1 MSNIVPSSDGSGFS
15 KSELALIKN
24 GQWLPELSHF
34 IPVTSPRNLDDNLN
48 HARDE
53 GEKIDLL
60 IHTALNPHAPALVGL
75 GEFLNSR
82 DVTILAATLRGFA
95 SIGETLKEQ
104 NLDPDYR
111 HHLEQIRYV
120 LTVNLDLNDDDPSVH
135 LFKRLCHDAESGGS
149 EMVRW
154 AAAHALQELDYPLNL
169 RRQLLSRPPAEIVAE
184 IWSRYESR
192 LADGRRE
199 NDQSK
204 VLEDI
209 KFGIYGDTK
218 KLFARSRS
226 EYSLNI
232 VRQVLRKSGM
242 RGIRLAIEYGDRST
256 LVEMVNFAGEIFNQI
271 APNSQDKRYKDNS
284 TRQKLANLLL
294 PFLNIS
300 DLDLRNKFAEKLND
314 KRNQYAVSDRLI
326 DQKDRS
332 KVAVIDTDWDRA
344 VALGDTAIAVLC
356 EAVEGTLRIE
366 KAENSN
372 TNCQIESASSINRI
386 LTDVSRKAVVLA
398 QYLQHDNNSVRQSV
412 ANLLEPHQSYLD
424 SQSAQIIRAL
434 LFELDLPHESNI
446 SFNDTDLDKSSV
458 ESYIKL
464 ARTNKQSIQEVFA
477 NAISACDNESIRT
490 REFIT
495 KQKRE
500 YLERIEEYLND
511 LNIWLKNYADNLQ
524 AKAKARQ
531 DGLERVALC
540 IKLTENKSLKLYKIK
555 ELDQSIKLNREQI
568 EKYQIEY
575 QELSTKANRDQGEN
589 FNSLLFSIF
598 VLPIVLAF
606 PVSLLQFICWSI
618 FVVGTGIMSWE
629 VVGGTTFSMYI
640 ALWILC
646 IVFAIGTIIS
656 TQSARTDRKIL
667 EVRRNEVS
675 SQLSSLENQRNELKR
690 ELSTIENRMRENK
703 CS

>member
-53 GEKIDLL
+53 GEKINLL
-60 IHTALNPHAPALVGL
+60 IHTALNPYAPALVGL

-95 SIGETLKEQ
+95 SIGETLKGQ

-111 HHLEQIRYV
+111 HHLEQIRHV
-120 LTVNLDLNDDDPSVH
+120 LTANLDLNDDDPSVH

-154 AAAHALQELDYPLNL
+154 AAAHALRELDYPLNL
-169 RRQLLSRPPAEIVAE
+169 RRQLLSRPPAEILAE
-184 IWSRYESR
+184 IWTKYELR
-192 LADGRRE
+192 LSESNRQRDP
-199 NDQSK
+199 SK
-204 VLEDI
+204 VLEDV

-218 KLFARSRS
+218 KLFAKCNAG
-226 EYSLNI
+226 YSLEI
-232 VRQVLRKSGM
+232 ARQVLQKSGV
-242 RGIRLAIEYGDRST
+242 RGIKLAIESQNKPI
-256 LVEMVNFAGEIFNQI
+256 VQAAINFAGELFN
-271 APNSQDKRYKDNS
+271 NNHYKDNA
-284 TRQKLANLLL
+284 TRQKLADLLL
-294 PFLNIS
+294 PLLNHA
-300 DLDLRNKFAEKLND
+300 DFDLRNLAAEKLND
-314 KRNQYAVSDRLI
+314 KRNLYDVSNRLI
-326 DQKDRS
+326 DQKNRS

-344 VALGDTAIAVLC
+344 VALGDSAITVLC
-356 EAVEGTLRIE
+356 EAVEGKLRIE
-366 KAENSN
+366 EAENSN
-372 TNCQIESASSINRI
+372 TNCQIEAASSINRI

-398 QYLQHDNNSVRQSV
+398 QYLQHDNNRVRQSV

-434 LFELDLPHESNI
+434 LFELNLPHESNI
-446 SFNDTDLDKSSV
+446 SFNETYLDKLSV

-464 ARTNKQSIQEVFA
+464 ARANKQSIQEVFA

-575 QELSTKANRDQGEN
+575 RELSTKANRDQGEY

-598 VLPIVLAF
+598 VLPVVLAF
-606 PVSLLQFICWSI
+606 PTSLLQFILWYI
-618 FVVGTGIMSWE
+618 LVVRIGITSWE
-629 VVGGTTFSMYI
+629 VVGGTVFYMFI
-640 ALWILC
+640 ALWIAC
-646 IVFAIGTIIS
+646 IVLQIDIIIS

-667 EVRRNEVS
+667 EVRRNKVS
-675 SQLSSLENQRNELKR
+675 DQLTPLENQRNELKG